1 MVDQSISRTHER
13 FAVVLLAIITLFLF
27 ADQNLMA
34 PNLTQIAND
43 FGFDA
48 VQRDVMLGGNIS
60 FVFWVFGGL
69 VTLGIGYLTDRISRK
84 VLFVIVI
91 LVGEIPCLLTGFA
104 QTYNQLFW
112 LRALT
117 GIGIGG
123 ALPLVYSLLGDY
135 FSPKMRT
142 AATAYMALAMGLG
155 IAVGQL
161 LAGFIGPVYGWR
173 LPFILVAV
181 PNFLLALIFWFT
193 MREPVRGITEDGLRE
208 LIEGGRI
215 YSAKINWSEYKKL
228 FRIKTNLLVF
238 LQGIPG
244 TVPWGVFFIFLNDYL
259 SQNKG
264 YSIETATLIVT
275 IIGGA
280 AIFGGFLGGLMG
292 HKVYNLDPKYLPA
305 LCGVTTLLGI
315 IPTAILINIPD
326 QTGVADPNMM
336 LALVSGLFTGFTISI
351 TGPNVKAMLLNVN
364 TPETRGSIF
373 SLFNLTDDL
382 GKGFGPVIISLLIV
396 SLGRTWAFNV
406 ANLFWVFC
414 GIVLLWLI
422 WVFPK
427 DEQQLQ
433 NVLKDR
439 ADQLRA
445 TAEPIQSNA

>member
-1 MVDQSISRTHER
+1 MAIQSNSTGRER
-13 FAVVLLAIITLFLF
+13 FAVALLAIITLFLF

-48 VQRDVMLGGNIS
+48 VERDVMLGGNIS

-84 VLFVIVI
+84 ALFVAVI

-104 QTYNQLFW
+104 QTYTQLFW

-135 FSPKMRT
+135 FSPKLRT
-142 AATAYMALAMGLG
+142 AASAYMALAMGLG

-161 LAGFIGPVYGWR
+161 LAGFIGPEYGWR
-173 LPFILVAV
+173 LPFILVAL
-181 PNFLLALIFWFT
+181 PNFLLALIFWLT
-193 MREPVRGITEDGLRE
+193 MREPVRGQAEEGLKDLLE
-208 LIEGGRI
+208 SGQI
-215 YSAKINWSEYKKL
+215 YTARINWSEYKQL

-259 SQNKG
+259 SQDKG
-264 YSIETATLIVT
+264 YSVETATLIVT

-292 HKVYNLDPKYLPA
+292 HKLYNVNPKYLPA
-305 LCGVTTLLGI
+305 LCGITTLLGI

-326 QTGVADPNMM
+326 QTGVADPNML
-336 LALVSGLFTGFTISI
+336 LALVAGLFTGFTISI

-364 TPETRGSIF
+364 LPETRGSIF

-382 GKGFGPVIISLLIV
+382 GKGFGPVIISILIV

-427 DEQQLQ
+427 DETHLNQVVMERATQLQ
-433 NVLKDR
+433 SKR
-439 ADQLRA
+439 
-445 TAEPIQSNA
+445 PI

>member
-1 MVDQSISRTHER
+1 MAVHSNSPGRER
-13 FAVVLLAIITLFLF
+13 FAVALLAIITLFLF

-34 PNLTQIAND
+34 PNLTQIADD
-43 FGFDA
+43 FGFSA
-48 VQRDVMLGGNIS
+48 VERDVMLGGNIS

-84 VLFVIVI
+84 ALFVAVI

-104 QTYNQLFW
+104 QTYTQLFW

-135 FSPKMRT
+135 FSPKLRT
-142 AATAYMALAMGLG
+142 AASAYMALAMGLG

-161 LAGFIGPVYGWR
+161 LAGFIGPEYGWR
-173 LPFILVAV
+173 LPFILVAL
-181 PNFLLALIFWFT
+181 PNFFLALIFWLT
-193 MREPVRGITEDGLRE
+193 MQEPVRGQAEAGLKD
-208 LIEGGRI
+208 LIETGQI
-215 YSAKINWSEYKKL
+215 YTARINWSEYKQL

-259 SQNKG
+259 SQDKG
-264 YSIETATLIVT
+264 YSVETATLIVT

-292 HKVYNLDPKYLPA
+292 HKLYNLKPKYLPA
-305 LCGVTTLLGI
+305 LCGITTLLGI

-326 QTGVADPNMM
+326 QTGVADPSMA

-364 TPETRGSIF
+364 LPETRGSIF

-382 GKGFGPVIISLLIV
+382 GKGFGPVIISILIV

-406 ANLFWVFC
+406 ANLFWLFC
-414 GIVLLWLI
+414 GVILLWLI

-427 DEQQLQ
+427 DEMRLNDVLMQRATQLQ
-433 NVLKDR
+433 SKR
-439 ADQLRA
+439 
-445 TAEPIQSNA
+445 PI

>member
-1 MVDQSISRTHER
+1 MPADNAVSPMHER
-13 FAVVLLAIITLFLF
+13 YAVVLLAIITLFLF

-34 PNLTQIAND
+34 PNLTQIANE

-48 VQRDVMLGGNIS
+48 ITRDVKLGGNIS
-60 FVFWVFGGL
+60 LVFWVLGGL
-69 VTLGIGYLTDRISRK
+69 VTLGIGYLTDLFSRK
-84 VLFVIVI
+84 TLFVLVV
-91 LVGEIPCLLTGFA
+91 LVGEIPCFLTGFA
-104 QTYNQLFW
+104 QSYGQLFW

-123 ALPLVYSLLGDY
+123 ALPLVYSLIGDY
-135 FSPKMRT
+135 FSPRMRP

-161 LAGFIGPVYGWR
+161 LAGFIGPSYGWR

-181 PNFLLALIFWFT
+181 PNFGLGLVFWLT
-193 MREPVRGITEDGLRE
+193 IREPQRGKTEESLKD
-208 LIEGGRI
+208 LIEAGEV
-215 YSAKINWSEYKKL
+215 YTAKISWPEYKNL

-264 YSIETATLIVT
+264 YSVETATLIIMV
-275 IIGGA
+275 IGGA
-280 AIFGGFLGGLMG
+280 AIFGGFLGGLLG
-292 HKVYNLDPKYLPA
+292 QKLYNLNPKYLPL
-305 LCGVTTLLGI
+305 LCGSTTLIGI

-326 QTGVADPNMM
+326 QTGVAHPQM
-336 LALVSGLFTGFTISI
+336 LLPLMAGFLTGFIISI

-364 TPETRGSIF
+364 APETRGSIF

-382 GKGFGPVIISLLIV
+382 GKGFGPVIISLLII

-422 WVFPK
+422 RIFPA
-427 DEQQLQ
+427 DEKRL
-433 NVLKDR
+433 NALLAEKASRLKVGTSET
-439 ADQLRA
+439 LK
-445 TAEPIQSNA
+445 

>member
-1 MVDQSISRTHER
+1 MAGHSNSPGRER
-13 FAVVLLAIITLFLF
+13 FAVALLAIITLFLF

-34 PNLTQIAND
+34 PNLTQIADD

-48 VQRDVMLGGNIS
+48 VERDVMLGGNIS

-84 VLFVIVI
+84 ALFIAVI

-104 QTYNQLFW
+104 QTYSQLFW

-135 FSPKMRT
+135 FSPKLRT
-142 AATAYMALAMGLG
+142 AASAYMALAMGLG

-161 LAGFIGPVYGWR
+161 LAGFIGPEYGWR
-173 LPFILVAV
+173 LPFILVAL
-181 PNFLLALIFWFT
+181 PNFLLALVFWFT
-193 MREPVRGITEDGLRE
+193 MQEPSRGQAEEGLKD
-208 LIEGGRI
+208 LLQSGQI
-215 YSAKINWSEYKKL
+215 YTARINWSEYKQL
-228 FRIKTNLLVF
+228 FRIKTNLLIF

-259 SQNKG
+259 SQDKG
-264 YSIETATLIVT
+264 YTIETATLIVT

-292 HKVYNLDPKYLPA
+292 HKLYNLNPKYLPA
-305 LCGVTTLLGI
+305 LCGITTLLGI

-326 QTGVADPNMM
+326 QSGVANPNLM
-336 LALVSGLFTGFTISI
+336 LPLVSGLFTGFTISI

-364 TPETRGSIF
+364 LPETRGSIF

-382 GKGFGPVIISLLIV
+382 GKGFGPVIISILIV

-406 ANLFWVFC
+406 ANLFWLFC
-414 GIVLLWLI
+414 GVTLLWLI
-422 WVFPK
+422 WIFPR
-427 DEQQLQ
+427 DERRLNSVVMERAASLQ
-433 NVLKDR
+433 SKR
-439 ADQLRA
+439 
-445 TAEPIQSNA
+445 PI

>member
-1 MVDQSISRTHER
+1 MSENTISRGQER
-13 FAVVLLAIITLFLF
+13 FAIALLAIITLFLF

-48 VQRDVMLGGNIS
+48 VERDVKLGGNIS

-69 VTLGIGYLTDRISRK
+69 ITLGIGYLTDRISRK

-142 AATAYMALAMGLG
+142 AATAYMALSMGIG
-155 IAVGQL
+155 IALGQL
-161 LAGFIGPVYGWR
+161 LAGFIGPSHGWR

-181 PNFLLALIFWFT
+181 PNFVLAVIFWFT
-193 MREPVRGITEDGLRE
+193 MREPVRGKSEDGLKD
-208 LIEGGRI
+208 LIESGQIYTARI
-215 YSAKINWSEYKKL
+215 KWSDYKNL

-259 SQNKG
+259 SQDKG
-264 YSIETATLIVT
+264 YSIETATLIVM

-292 HKVYNLDPKYLPA
+292 HKLYNINPKYLPA
-305 LCGVTTLLGI
+305 LCGITTLLGI
-315 IPTAILINIPD
+315 IPTAILVNIPS
-326 QTGVADPNMM
+326 QIGVTNPNMM
-336 LALVSGLFTGFTISI
+336 LASVAGLFTGFTISI

-414 GIVLLWLI
+414 GIVLIWLI

-427 DEQQLQ
+427 DEQRL
-433 NVLKDR
+433 NELMANRASELKNK
-439 ADQLRA
+439 AL
-445 TAEPIQSNA
+445 

>member
-1 MVDQSISRTHER
+1 MSENTISRGQER
-13 FAVVLLAIITLFLF
+13 FAIALLAIITLFLF

-48 VQRDVMLGGNIS
+48 VERDVKLGGNIS

-69 VTLGIGYLTDRISRK
+69 ITLGIGYLTDRISRK

-142 AATAYMALAMGLG
+142 AATAYMALSMGIG
-155 IAVGQL
+155 IALGQL
-161 LAGFIGPVYGWR
+161 LAGFIGPSHGWR

-181 PNFLLALIFWFT
+181 PNFVLAVIFWFT
-193 MREPVRGITEDGLRE
+193 MREPVRGKSEDGLKD
-208 LIEGGRI
+208 LIESGQIYTARI
-215 YSAKINWSEYKKL
+215 KWSDYKNL

-259 SQNKG
+259 SQDKG
-264 YSIETATLIVT
+264 YSIETATLIVM

-292 HKVYNLDPKYLPA
+292 HKLYNINPKYLPA
-305 LCGVTTLLGI
+305 LCGITTLLGI
-315 IPTAILINIPD
+315 IPTAILVNIPS
-326 QTGVADPNMM
+326 QIGVANPNMM
-336 LALVSGLFTGFTISI
+336 LASVAGLFTGFTISI

-414 GIVLLWLI
+414 GIVLIWLI

-427 DEQQLQ
+427 DEQRL
-433 NVLKDR
+433 NELMANRASELKNK
-439 ADQLRA
+439 AL
-445 TAEPIQSNA
+445 

>member
-1 MVDQSISRTHER
+1 MSENTISRGQER
-13 FAVVLLAIITLFLF
+13 FAIALLAIITLFLF

-48 VQRDVMLGGNIS
+48 VERDVKLGGNIS

-69 VTLGIGYLTDRISRK
+69 ITLGIGYLTDRISRK

-142 AATAYMALAMGLG
+142 AATAYMALSMGIG
-155 IAVGQL
+155 IALGQL
-161 LAGFIGPVYGWR
+161 LAGFIGPSHGWR

-181 PNFLLALIFWFT
+181 PNFVLAVIFWFT
-193 MREPVRGITEDGLRE
+193 MREPVRGKSEDGLKD
-208 LIEGGRI
+208 LIESGQIYTARI
-215 YSAKINWSEYKKL
+215 KWSDYKNL

-259 SQNKG
+259 SQDKG
-264 YSIETATLIVT
+264 YSIETATLIVM

-292 HKVYNLDPKYLPA
+292 HKLYNINPKF
-305 LCGVTTLLGI
+305 
-315 IPTAILINIPD
+315 
-326 QTGVADPNMM
+326 
-336 LALVSGLFTGFTISI
+336 LV
-351 TGPNVKAMLLNVN
+351 V
-364 TPETRGSIF
+364 PE
-373 SLFNLTDDL
+373 
-382 GKGFGPVIISLLIV
+382 
-396 SLGRTWAFNV
+396 
-406 ANLFWVFC
+406 
-414 GIVLLWLI
+414 
-422 WVFPK
+422 
-427 DEQQLQ
+427 
-433 NVLKDR
+433 
-439 ADQLRA
+439 
-445 TAEPIQSNA
+445 